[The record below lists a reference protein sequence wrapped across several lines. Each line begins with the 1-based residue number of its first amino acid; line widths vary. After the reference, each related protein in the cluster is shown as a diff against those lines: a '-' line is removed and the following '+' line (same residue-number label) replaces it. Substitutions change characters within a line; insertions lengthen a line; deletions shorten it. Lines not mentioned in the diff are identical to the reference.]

1 MFGSNENEDEIEH
14 PALAKFSP
22 TVETIKHVARKA
34 LKWAV
39 VGGLI
44 GGIAL
49 ALIPGGAAVIGGG
62 LASVVG
68 WNSAT
73 GFLASGVV
81 KSFITG
87 ALTVGGISA
96 AVGAVSGLASADDA
110 MEDRK
115 EQVIAAYERAEER
128 ALKMSAIEA
137 RQENVRQQLAARAQ
151 TIGISPGQGLPMLNP
166 NEHGLG

>member
-1 MFGSNENEDEIEH
+1 MSDNEDEIEH
-14 PALAKFSP
+14 PALKRFSP
-22 TVETIKHVARKA
+22 TVETIKHVTRKA

-39 VGGLI
+39 IGGLI

-49 ALIPGGAAVIGGG
+49 ALIPEGATIVGGG
-62 LASVVG
+62 LASIVG

-87 ALTVGGISA
+87 ALTVGGLSA
-96 AVGAVSGLASADDA
+96 AVGAVSGLASAEDA
-110 MEDRK
+110 IEDRK
-115 EQVIAAYERAEER
+115 EQVIASYERAEER

-137 RQENVRQQLAARAQ
+137 RQENVRQQLASRAQ
-151 TIGISPGQGLPMLNP
+151 TIGISPRLGLPMLNQD
-166 NEHGLG
+166 EQGIV